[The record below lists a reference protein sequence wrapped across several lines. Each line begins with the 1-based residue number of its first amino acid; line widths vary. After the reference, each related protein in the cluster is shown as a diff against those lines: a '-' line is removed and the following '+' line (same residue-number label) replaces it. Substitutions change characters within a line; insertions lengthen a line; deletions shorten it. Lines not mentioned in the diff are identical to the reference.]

1 MSRTSNTHY
10 LERNLQNLGY
20 NFNPQTPW
28 VYFQH
33 GTPLTSSVERSLKNI
48 ALSYKKVYYHER
60 KRITARKNRS
70 HRELQECPYCAHATV
85 AV

>member
-1 MSRTSNTHY
+1 MGHLLLAPSK
-10 LERNLQNLGY
+10 E
-20 NFNPQTPW
+20 
-28 VYFQH
+28 
-33 GTPLTSSVERSLKNI
+33 VEKNV

-70 HRELQECPYCAHATV
+70 HRELQECPYRAHATV